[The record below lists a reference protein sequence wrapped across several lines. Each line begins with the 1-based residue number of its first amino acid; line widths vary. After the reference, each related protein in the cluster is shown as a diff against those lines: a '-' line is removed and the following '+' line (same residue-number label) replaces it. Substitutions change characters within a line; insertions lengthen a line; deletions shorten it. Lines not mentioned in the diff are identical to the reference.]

1 MKKKKTSA
9 VFGQPSVQ
17 RVYRMASQTLL
28 DTPRPKQVRIQVR
41 NTQKP
46 AYEFS
51 KEPSNGRGVGP

>member
-1 MKKKKTSA
+1 
-9 VFGQPSVQ
+9 
-17 RVYRMASQTLL
+17 MASQTLL